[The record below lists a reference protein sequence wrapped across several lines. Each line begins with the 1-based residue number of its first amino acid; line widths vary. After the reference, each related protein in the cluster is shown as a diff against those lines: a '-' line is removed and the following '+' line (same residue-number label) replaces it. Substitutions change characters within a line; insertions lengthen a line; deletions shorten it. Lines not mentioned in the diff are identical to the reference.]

1 MADFNL
7 ARLRIILEA
16 ESSKLQSE
24 LEVTNK
30 KIDEFGRRSDA
41 SFKKFSNGLKNTLAG
56 VGISQITR
64 YIVDTTAD
72 FETLSASLRT
82 VTGSADAA
90 TVAFSFIKDFA
101 LTTPYSIKEVTDAF
115 IKLKSFG
122 LDPSEDA
129 LRSYGNTASAVGKKL
144 DQFVSAVAV
153 AITGQFDRL
162 EEFGIDATRQGN
174 KIAFTFQNVTKTV
187 GNSATEIEG
196 YLRDIGKNQF
206 ADGLSEQMDTLDGKI
221 STLKNSVALL
231 ADAFNK
237 SSGLNEGLKF
247 LTAQLTEAAD
257 FWEAYFKSATG
268 FEEQI
273 RKIKDLD
280 LELKTLERHKESVG
294 EGGFL
299 SKWMYGSQEDIDQKI
314 EETKSKIRALTNEVL
329 NANKAVIGE
338 ETSPDFIGPPRPPKK
353 PPPTPPD
360 TKAAKKAEELAQRFR
375 EKFNPAEQIEAS
387 LAEADKLLAKRAISW
402 DTYAASVFDAIDT
415 ENAAIEKSGEIGN
428 KAQEALDKLAESV
441 RQSVNPM
448 DDLEAKVADLDMLL
462 EKGAITWDTYA
473 EAFFNA
479 TDSVDS
485 TFDKTIDKTKDVND
499 AAADMGYAFQS
510 AFEDAVLEGKGLQDI
525 LKGLLQDIEKVIL
538 RQTITAPLG
547 QAVAGGAASLIPSL
561 FAAAEGTD
569 SAPGGL
575 TLVGERGP
583 EMALPPRIGRQL
595 ISEVGWKF
603 APVSAPKMPG
613 QVAGIQWQSDM
624 PRIPGIPGQV
634 AGIDWQSDA
643 FKPNEIEDQGASVK
657 WRLASIDIPSP
668 AAQTIP
674 IGWRVAPMPSLG
686 LPATHDTGFKFS
698 NDRVQE
704 VALPPLMVGGRTIQ
718 LKAPSFGS
726 MAMPKLPNLPM
737 LSALG
742 DYKIVGKDGPEI
754 VNLPRGS
761 QVVPNHILK
770 TGRIWDWLNIPHFA
784 SGTTFAPGGVSLVGE
799 SGSELVKLPGSKGSA
814 SGGTVVNV
822 INNTNQTA
830 TVQRS
835 NGSDGREMINV
846 IIGEI
851 DRRISAGG
859 STGRIIERKYG
870 LRTNPIGRT

>member
-1 MADFNL
+1 MAANDL

-16 ESSKLQSE
+16 ESSRLQQE
-24 LEVTNK
+24 LEKTNK
-30 KIDEFGRRSDA
+30 KLNSFGA
-41 SFKKFSNGLKNTLAG
+41 SADRVGRNIKLALGGILGG
-56 VGISQITR
+56 VGIAAVVRGFGGLVDKFDEVSKASQSLGIAT
-64 YIVDTTAD
+64 
-72 FETLSASLRT
+72 ENLSALSYAADLSGTSFESLSKGLQRLSNNARDASNG
-82 VTGSADAA
+82 TGEA
-90 TVAFSFIKDFA
+90 K
-101 LTTPYSIKEVTDAF
+101 DAF
-115 IKLKSFG
+115 EELGVSVIDST
-122 LDPSEDA
+122 
-129 LRSYGNTASAVGKKL
+129 GN
-144 DQFVSAVAV
+144 
-153 AITGQFDRL
+153 
-162 EEFGIDATRQGN
+162 
-174 KIAFTFQNVTKTV
+174 
-187 GNSATEIEG
+187 
-196 YLRDIGKNQF
+196 
-206 ADGLSEQMDTLDGKI
+206 
-221 STLKNSVALL
+221 LKNSEVLLSDIAQQFQEMEDGTKKTAIALRIFGRAGAEL
-231 ADAFNK
+231 IPF
-237 SSGLNEGLKF
+237 LNEGRSGIKE
-247 LTAQLTEAAD
+247 LTDEARELGIVIGGDAAKAAEDFNDNMTRLGSLVSALGVSLVTDMVGPLANITEAMVKAAKEGGALSAAIAGIGQAIKELRGD
-257 FWEAYFKSATG
+257 TDDPLRRLDQLIERQKDEIEFTKKRIKLQEYAGNPSAHLIELLHEEENNLDILIGKYNTLSNAKGAAAAEQKDAQEA
-268 FEEQI
+268 I
-273 RKIKDLD
+273 RKAE
-280 LELKTLERHKESVG
+280 LEN
-294 EGGFL
+294 
-299 SKWMYGSQEDIDQKI
+299 QKI
-314 EETKSKIRALTNEVL
+314 FERSDELLKEQV
-329 NANKAVIGE
+329 KAQE
-338 ETSPDFIGPPRPPKK
+338 
-353 PPPTPPD
+353 
-360 TKAAKKAEELAQRFR
+360 AAKKAAQKAAQARKAADNRETDSAIADVEKQNDRIFARSEELAKEHQDRVR
-375 EKFNPAEQIEAS
+375 AVLEQNNPYQA
-387 LAEADKLLAKRAISW
+387 LAPQLDELDQLLAAGEISW
-402 DTYAASVFDAIDT
+402 EAYT
-415 ENAAIEKSGEIGN
+415 NA
-428 KAQEALDKLAESV
+428 V
-441 RQSVNPM
+441 
-448 DDLEAKVADLDMLL
+448 
-462 EKGAITWDTYA
+462 
-473 EAFFNA
+473 FNA
-479 TDSVDS
+479 TDAVSG
-485 TFDKTIDKTKDVND
+485 TFDETIDKTKDVND

-547 QAVAGGAASLIPSL
+547 TAVAGGAASLIPSL

-575 TLVGERGP
+575 MLVGERGP

-634 AGIDWQSDA
+634 AGIDWKSDA

-657 WRLASIDIPSP
+657 WRVASIDIPSP

-870 LRTNPIGRT
+870 LRTNPIGRTSR